1 MSNDGSFLIIA
12 LIALFIAVCIFV
24 VLRYF
29 VLWYWRID
37 RIVELMEEQNK
48 LLEAIASD
56 RRPNVSKP
64 IITRIEP
71 TESPT
76 PPRPNPLTGK

>member
-12 LIALFIAVCIFV
+12 LIALFIAVCVFV

-37 RIVELMEEQNK
+37 RIVELIEKQNE
-48 LLEAIASD
+48 LLESIASD

-64 IITRIEP
+64 IITP
-71 TESPT
+71 TSP
-76 PPRPNPLTGK
+76 PARNPLTGK